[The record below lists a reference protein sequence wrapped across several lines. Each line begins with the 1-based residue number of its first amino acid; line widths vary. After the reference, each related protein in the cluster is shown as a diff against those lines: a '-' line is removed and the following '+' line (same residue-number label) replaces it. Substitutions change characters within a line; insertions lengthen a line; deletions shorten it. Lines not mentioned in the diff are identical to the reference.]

1 MADMIKAL
9 ICNKKGLEFPVRLR
23 CGVTSYV
30 ASCYNRAASQ
40 LRTHNYHVQ
49 LILGM
54 FYVTLET
61 SVDAFPME
69 IKNYAQKFE
78 KITTKAIF
86 FFDVNFKVWTLD
98 N

>member
-1 MADMIKAL
+1 
-9 ICNKKGLEFPVRLR
+9 
-23 CGVTSYV
+23 
-30 ASCYNRAASQ
+30 
-40 LRTHNYHVQ
+40 
-49 LILGM
+49 M